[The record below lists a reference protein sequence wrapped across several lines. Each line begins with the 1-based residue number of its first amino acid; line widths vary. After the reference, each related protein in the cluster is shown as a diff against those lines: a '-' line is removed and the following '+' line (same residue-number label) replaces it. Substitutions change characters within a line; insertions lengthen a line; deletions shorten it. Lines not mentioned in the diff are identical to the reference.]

1 MCPAQF
7 RQARYPLLVSLPGM
21 AGQFLPIRNI
31 VEGQVVIQCCQ
42 VLAVLVWFPGCIT
55 KGPLYIESHL
65 LSLPGVSH
73 YGIDI
78 PFFVFWGSVIVIV
91 FCLVVGLLVVLD

>member
-1 MCPAQF
+1 M
-7 RQARYPLLVSLPGM
+7 
-21 AGQFLPIRNI
+21 PIRNI

-42 VLAVLVWFPGCIT
+42 VLAVLIWFPGCIT
-55 KGPLYIESHL
+55 KGPLYIESHP

-78 PFFVFWGSVIVIV
+78 PFFVFRGSVIIIV
-91 FCLVVGLLVVLD
+91 FCLVSWEQYFIIFQVWSQSIGMELIVDMTRFHLAW